1 MKDGSV
7 FSGTPL
13 KNMLG
18 DVVSE
23 CEAQICY
30 NHFSTLKEAIVE
42 Q

>member
-1 MKDGSV
+1 MKGGSV

-13 KNMLG
+13 RNMSG

-30 NHFSTLKEAIVE
+30 NHLSTLREAILE

>member
-13 KNMLG
+13 RNILG
-18 DVVSE
+18 DVLRGY
-23 CEAQICY
+23 EACICC
-30 NHFSTLKEAIVE
+30 NHLSTLREAVLE